1 MEGGAAATKEESV
14 GSIKTQRS
22 KLESRIESQ
31 HNTHLDLLSSLQ
43 NLVPDIVPCLDLSLN
58 IISNFNRRNFNPTP
72 PLPEIPKL
80 PPKPL
85 TAVHL
90 SQGPPSANDDSLVR
104 SPETGRDQRAAKFVV
119 GASGSPLAVV
129 RAMVALCL
137 LQRVPFKPIDSSI
150 IARKLES
157 DASLT
162 SSEKKA
168 LRDLG
173 GESGTV
179 LAVEIALKS
188 IADENNDG
196 GVELDELSISG
207 KSRVMVLSIDK
218 VRLLKEL
225 PESVPVKPDL
235 IEGGGATNQSQ
246 GQGEMEMYG
255 FQRPHQ
261 DMWDPHVMYGGAAGG
276 GGMMAPRG
284 GRGMTGRGMMNNRQQ
299 NLRTEED
306 DLIDIEEMLNKKTY
320 KESQRSKAGE
330 ELLDL
335 IQRPTAKETAVAAKV
350 FALPFTNY
358 HYYAFVLF
366 ILLLDV

>member
-1 MEGGAAATKEESV
+1 MEGGAAVTKEESV

-22 KLESRIESQ
+22 KLESRIESR

-129 RAMVALCL
+129 RAMVAFCL

-188 IADENNDG
+188 IADENNNG

-235 IEGGGATNQSQ
+235 IEGGGATTQSQ

-255 FQRPHQ
+255 FQRSHQ

-276 GGMMAPRG
+276 GGVMAPRG

-350 FALPFTNY
+350 FALSFTNY
-358 HYYAFVLF
+358 HYYVFVLF